1 MMPPISSFEMEMPE
15 RLPSSTVSAEGGIS
29 MSTAP
34 IAMSGPVAI
43 VGWYPRASITGSIRL
58 PSIAVVAMVEPEIAE
73 NTVPATTATTASR
86 PGTWRIRCSTP
97 SITFTASPVWNSTSP
112 MRMKSGMGVS
122 EKLAT
127 DPTELRANWTSPA
140 SPPRNSHAPSRLITR
155 NENAT
160 GRPRNSSAVEPPSI
174 SHAAASHGMALSGR
188 DPVVARRALGE
199 CQAAHAEQHLDGE
212 CEESDR
218 QHAEQ
223 PPLRR
228 HQRLDGHRARL
239 EAGDRGAGAV
249 VGDEEA
255 RGETQDVHH
264 PLEGP
269 ADPIRHC
276 AQDDVHPD
284 VLPAPKQ
291 PRRGKHGDEV
301 ERAFRDLVAP
311 LEPGDARD
319 DAHVAQ
325 QHIGADHQRHAE
337 HQRACGE
344 GERLEKFAV
353 RRLEPIHGYFASTF
367 CNWGPYT
374 GLALMAFAH
383 PISFDFSTNAL
394 LVAAS
399 KAITWMPAS
408 AWRLASCW
416 L

>member
-1 MMPPISSFEMEMPE
+1 
-15 RLPSSTVSAEGGIS
+15 
-29 MSTAP
+29 
-34 IAMSGPVAI
+34 
-43 VGWYPRASITGSIRL
+43 
-58 PSIAVVAMVEPEIAE
+58 MVEPEIAE

-127 DPTELRANWTSPA
+127 DPMELRANWTSPA
-140 SPPRNSHAPSRLITR
+140 SPPRNS
-155 NENAT
+155 
-160 GRPRNSSAVEPPSI
+160 SAVEPPSI
-174 SHAAASHGMALSGR
+174 SHAPASHDMALSGR
-188 DPVVARRALGE
+188 DRVVARRALGE
-199 CQAAHAEQHLDGE
+199 CQAAHAEQRLDGQR
-212 CEESDR
+212 EESDR

-228 HQRLDGHRARL
+228 HQRLDGYRARL

-255 RGETQDVHH
+255 GGEAQDVHY

-311 LEPGDARD
+311 LEPGDARE

-337 HQRACGE
+337 HQRARGE
-344 GERLEKFAV
+344 GEPLEEPSV
-353 RRLEPIHGYFASTF
+353 RRLEPVHGYFASTF
-367 CNWGPYT
+367 CSCGPYT
-374 GLALMAFAH
+374 GLALMAFAQ
-383 PISFDFSTNAL
+383 PTSFAFSTNAL
-394 LVAAS
+394 LVAPS
-399 KAITWMPAS
+399 KVITCMPAS

>member
-1 MMPPISSFEMEMPE
+1 
-15 RLPSSTVSAEGGIS
+15 
-29 MSTAP
+29 
-34 IAMSGPVAI
+34 
-43 VGWYPRASITGSIRL
+43 
-58 PSIAVVAMVEPEIAE
+58 MVEPEIAE

-127 DPTELRANWTSPA
+127 DPTEFRANWTSPA

-174 SHAAASHGMALSGR
+174 SHAPASHDMALAGR
-188 DPVVARRALGE
+188 DRVVARRALGE
-199 CQAAHAEQHLDGE
+199 CQAAHAEQHLDGQR
-212 CEESDR
+212 EESDR

-228 HQRLDGHRARL
+228 HQRHNGHRARL
-239 EAGDRGAGAV
+239 EAGERGAGAV
-249 VGDEEA
+249 VGDEQAGGEA
-255 RGETQDVHH
+255 QDVHC

-269 ADPIRHC
+269 ADLVRHR
-276 AQDDVHPD
+276 AQDDVYPD
-284 VLPAPKQ
+284 VLAAPQQ
-291 PRRGKHGDEV
+291 PGRGEHRDEV
-301 ERAFRDLVAP
+301 ERTFRDLVAP
-311 LEPGDARD
+311 LEAGDARD
-319 DAHVAQ
+319 NAHVAQ
-325 QHIGADHQRHAE
+325 QHVGANHQCHAE
-337 HQRACGE
+337 YQRASGE
-344 GERLEKFAV
+344 GERLEKPPV
-353 RRLEPIHGYFASTF
+353 RRLEPVHGYLASTF
-367 CNWGPYT
+367 CSCGPYT
-374 GLALMAFAH
+374 GLALMAFAQ

-399 KAITWMPAS
+399 KVITCIPAS

>member
-1 MMPPISSFEMEMPE
+1 
-15 RLPSSTVSAEGGIS
+15 
-29 MSTAP
+29 
-34 IAMSGPVAI
+34 
-43 VGWYPRASITGSIRL
+43 
-58 PSIAVVAMVEPEIAE
+58 MVEPEIAE

-112 MRMKSGMGVS
+112 MRMKSGMEVS

-160 GRPRNSSAVEPPSI
+160 GRPSNSSAVEPPSI
-174 SHAAASHGMALSGR
+174 SHAAASHDMALAGR
-188 DPVVARRALGE
+188 DRVVARRTWPE
-199 CQAAHAEQHLDGE
+199 REAAHAEEHLE
-212 CEESDR
+212 RQREER
-218 QHAEQ
+218 HRERAEQ

-228 HQRLDGHRARL
+228 HQRLDRDRSGIEARK
-239 EAGDRGAGAV
+239 RGAGTV

-255 RGETQDVHH
+255 AGEPEDVHR
-264 PLEGP
+264 PLEDP
-269 ADPIRHC
+269 AEPLRHH
-276 AQDDVHPD
+276 AQDDVYAD
-284 VLPAPKQ
+284 VLAAPQ
-291 PRRGKHGDEV
+291 HPGRREHRDGV

-311 LEPGDARD
+311 LQAGDARD

-337 HQRACGE
+337 HQRARGE
-344 GERLEKFAV
+344 GERLEQFVV

-374 GLALMAFAH
+374 GLALMAFA
-383 PISFDFSTNAL
+383 
-394 LVAAS
+394 
-399 KAITWMPAS
+399 
-408 AWRLASCW
+408 
-416 L
+416 